1 MKTRK
6 KTSYIFGIVLYVIG
20 LVLGLFIAGSS
31 VMADIEAEFY
41 GFDNLSNGRFST
53 LRCPAVMN
61 RNETGTVR
69 MTLTN
74 TLDRPINP
82 NIRTD
87 ISTIAVIESSRVK
100 PSLEPG
106 QSQILEWQVDKDNID
121 LGNFIFVK
129 IYIFPEYPL
138 PLREATCGIF
148 VFNLPFLKGSQWFG
162 LGVVVSIMSL
172 GIGLFLLKQSSDVL
186 VKRSRERMYALIALA
201 IALVGTM
208 AFGLLGWW
216 VAGGILL
223 FVCILIMVAMLYL
236 LV

>member
-6 KTSYIFGIVLYVIG
+6 KTSYILGIVLYVIG
-20 LVLGLFIAGSS
+20 LVLGLFIAGTS

-53 LRCPAVMN
+53 LRCPVVLN

-74 TLDRPINP
+74 SLDRPINP

-87 ISTIAVIESSRVK
+87 ISTPALVESSRVK

-106 QSQILEWQVDKDNID
+106 QSQTLEWQVDKDNID

-129 IYIFPEYPL
+129 IYISPEYPL

-148 VFNLPFLKGSQWFG
+148 VFNLPFLKGSQWLG
-162 LGVVVSIMSL
+162 LGVIVSIVSL
-172 GIGLFLLKQSSDVL
+172 GIGLTLLKQSSDVL
-186 VKRSRERMYALIALA
+186 VKRSRERMYALIVLA

-208 AFGLLGWW
+208 ICGLLGWW
-216 VAGGILL
+216 VVGGILL
-223 FVCILIMVAMLYL
+223 VVCILIMVAMLYL
-236 LV
+236 LA

>member
-1 MKTRK
+1 MITRK
-6 KTSYIFGIVLYVIG
+6 KTTYIIGIALYVIG

-61 RNETGTVR
+61 RDETGTVR

-129 IYIFPEYPL
+129 VYISPEYPL

-148 VFNLPFLKGSQWFG
+148 VFNLPFLKGSQWLG
-162 LGVVVSIMSL
+162 LGVVVSIMCL

-223 FVCILIMVAMLYL
+223 VVCILIMVAMLYL